1 MKLALLS
8 ETLGDGRWA
17 TSPGSSFNL
26 LRVFSSGHSK
36 DGETL
41 RFSEGCEASVCDDRD
56 ELSVVTVVDMLSS
69 WLMVYKCLTV
79 VVLG

>member
-8 ETLGDGRWA
+8 ETLGSGRWA
-17 TSPGSSFNL
+17 ISPGSSFSL

-56 ELSVVTVVDMLSS
+56 ELSVVTVDMLSS